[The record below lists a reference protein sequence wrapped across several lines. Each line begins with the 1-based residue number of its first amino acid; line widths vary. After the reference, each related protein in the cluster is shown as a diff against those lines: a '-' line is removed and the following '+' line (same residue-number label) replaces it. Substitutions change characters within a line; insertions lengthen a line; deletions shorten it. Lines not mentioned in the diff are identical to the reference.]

1 MPVSCIPE
9 VQITLALESFPDM
22 ILNSMRVFLFDDTD
36 LVMLSSVTSV
46 DQLLNKILLNTEW
59 GKMWF

>member
-1 MPVSCIPE
+1 MPGSCIPE

>member
-22 ILNSMRVFLFDDTD
+22 ILNSMRVFLSDDTD